1 MTDAETKVIG
11 HYSVGG
17 ARVDLQNSQYADQP
31 DFWREVNQHF
41 NAGKSVDLVHY
52 RCDRQVRPFG
62 NLLTRFRLLLAY
74 SLANYIG
81 VQRQVRHNRTEPL
94 TRFRLL
100 LVVFRA
106 S

>member
-1 MTDAETKVIG
+1 MTDAETKVICY
-11 HYSVGG
+11 YSVGG

-62 NLLTRFRLLLAY
+62 NLLTPIAC
-74 SLANYIG
+74 
-81 VQRQVRHNRTEPL
+81 QPL
-94 TRFRLL
+94 PPTGKIVPLQSSPK
-100 LVVFRA
+100 A
-106 S
+106 DEDQT